1 MEAMV
6 GADPCVRPISWAHT
20 RVRPYR
26 KLYYTWNAL
35 IVRSPLL
42 TAHRSLLTA
51 PILAAFFLS
60 FR

>member
-26 KLYYTWNAL
+26 KTVLHLERIN
-35 IVRSPLL
+35 SP
-42 TAHRSLLTA
+42 
-51 PILAAFFLS
+51 
-60 FR
+60 